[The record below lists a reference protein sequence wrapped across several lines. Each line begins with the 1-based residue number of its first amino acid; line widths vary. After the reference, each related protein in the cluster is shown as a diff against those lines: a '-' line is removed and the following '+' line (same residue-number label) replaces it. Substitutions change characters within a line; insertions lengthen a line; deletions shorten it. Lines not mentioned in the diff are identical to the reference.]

1 MNILVTG
8 AAGFIG
14 SNLVDLLLE
23 KNHNV
28 LGIDNFSTG
37 KKEFLSKAF
46 QNNNFTIIDKDI
58 NDIGLENDNFK
69 NIDAIFHLAANADVK
84 DGPKHPTKDLKE
96 NTINTS
102 KILEIA
108 RKNKINKIVFSST
121 GSVYG
126 EHFEIPTQEDSSFPI
141 QTSLYGASKLA
152 GEGLLSSY
160 SYAYGI
166 QSYIFRFVSILGP
179 RYTHG
184 HVVDFFEKLKRDK
197 SKLHI
202 LGDGTQKKSYLHVS
216 DCIRALDL
224 ALNDKRKNLVNI
236 YNIGTPEIITVKNSA
251 TIISKYLNLN
261 PIFEYSGG
269 SRGWIG
275 DNPHIHLCCKKIK
288 EELGWEPLKNIKD
301 SLIDTLSYLTKN

>member
-23 KNHNV
+23 KNHKV

-46 QNNNFTIIDKDI
+46 QNSNFTIIDKDI
-58 NDIGLENDNFK
+58 NDMGLENDNFK

-102 KILEIA
+102 KILEIG
-108 RKNKINKIVFSST
+108 RKNKIKKIIFSST

-126 EHFEIPTQEDSSFPI
+126 EHFEIPTKEDSSFPI

-184 HVVDFFEKLKRDK
+184 HVVDFYEKLKRDK
-197 SKLHI
+197 ARLHI

-236 YNIGTPEIITVKNSA
+236 YNIGTPEIITVEDSA
-251 TIISKYLNLN
+251 KIISRYLNLN
-261 PIFEYSGG
+261 PVFEYSGG

-288 EELGWEPLKNIKD
+288 EELGWEPLKNIRD